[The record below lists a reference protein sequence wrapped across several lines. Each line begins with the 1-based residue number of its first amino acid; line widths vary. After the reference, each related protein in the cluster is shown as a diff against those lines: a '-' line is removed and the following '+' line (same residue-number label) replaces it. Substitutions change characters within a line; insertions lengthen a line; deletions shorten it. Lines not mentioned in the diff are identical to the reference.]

1 MRREAAL
8 LHLLFEC
15 LYLASNFVNLL
26 VPLRYQ
32 LPLAMQFTVL
42 VVNLISNFGKN
53 LRIKFIRLPLT
64 DITEELTVLSHC
76 VVSAVCSFKTSKDLS
91 F

>member
-1 MRREAAL
+1 VQLAAR
-8 LHLLFEC
+8 LHHLKFERF
-15 LYLASNFVNLL
+15 YLISNPIDLP

-53 LRIKFIRLPLT
+53 LGIKFI
-64 DITEELTVLSHC
+64 
-76 VVSAVCSFKTSKDLS
+76 
-91 F
+91 